1 MPMNNFTQSTKLKEL
16 IQLDKQI
23 DSTIADIGRLSSFNQ
38 SSTEI
43 LSKIKLEK
51 IYFLRS
57 LKEKKNKLI
66 KLMENHIEATF

>member
-1 MPMNNFTQSTKLKEL
+1 MNNFTQSTKLKEL